1 MSSVDNIGCF
11 LTVRSIMIGHVST
24 QTASSIRKND
34 ARLHFYLYTAK
45 NHLTLSVI
53 SAGQLLL
60 LFVYWIN
67 VLWTDTRSVA
77 RFNVLFG

>member
-11 LTVRSIMIGHVST
+11 LTVRSIMIGQVST
-24 QTASSIRKND
+24 PTASSIHKNY
-34 ARLHFYLYTAK
+34 AWLHFYLYTK

-60 LFVYWIN
+60 LFVLWIN
-67 VLWTDTRSVA
+67 KLLTNTYSVA
-77 RFNVLFG
+77 QFNALFG